1 MRYVFRECT
10 LDMEQYILD
19 RVDGSIQL
27 QPKVFQ
33 VLLYLLTHRDRVIS
47 KQELSEQV
55 WPDQFISDA
64 TLEGVIK
71 AVRRAVGDDGRTQW
85 CIQTR
90 RGQGYRFMAPVDIE
104 IDDDS
109 AINADS
115 ALAPVEATRRQP
127 TVLCCELVEA
137 SRLSQQ
143 FDPEELRD
151 LVHAYQS
158 CLPVD
163 VSNRDAT
170 V

>member
-10 LDMEQYILD
+10 LDTEQYILD

-90 RGQGYRFMAPVDIE
+90 RDQSYRFMAPVDIE

-109 AINADS
+109 AINADFG
-115 ALAPVEATRRQP
+115 VG
-127 TVLCCELVEA
+127 A
-137 SRLSQQ
+137 S
-143 FDPEELRD
+143 
-151 LVHAYQS
+151 
-158 CLPVD
+158 
-163 VSNRDAT
+163 
-170 V
+170 